1 MKMFLP
7 TVIFLL
13 ENVLAGPAKGS
24 LTRKKEFDIVLS

>member
-24 LTRKKEFDIVLS
+24 LMRKKEFDIVLS

>member
-7 TVIFLL
+7 IVIFLL

-24 LTRKKEFDIVLS
+24 SMRKKEFDIVLS